1 MIRWFAFLVVLAFS
15 GFGSAAEEAEAR
27 MPFFS
32 WDTVPRYMHVRK
44 VTAFSPAEIE
54 YLATFPLL
62 TFEKTTGQKEFGSTE
77 KGTIVAARAVKSI
90 NPTTKIL
97 YYRNIFVHY
106 SKYDSNDELKK
117 IEDPFLRSGSGST
130 KLIRNQ
136 VPAYDLSNEKLQ
148 NWWLQSAGEVC
159 SAPEIDGLFVDG
171 NIKAL
176 EKGYLRAVVGAEKKD
191 KVMEGYHE
199 VMRRLPTALGSDEL
213 IVSNIIRAR
222 LDRSGLE
229 HLSYFDGSYIEGFEH
244 NVGRESRV
252 DYLAKGIAAI
262 QEAARSGKIIA
273 FTMST
278 KAYSDTD
285 MDEEGSKS
293 RKRLVV
299 FQERLTYTL
308 ALFLICAEKH
318 SYFLLHDGYGVDGG
332 ESELWMKAVPEY
344 ERPLGPPR
352 GKAIKQGTVYQR
364 SFQYAD
370 VTVDIEK
377 ESATISWKSPS

>member
-15 GFGSAAEEAEAR
+15 GFGSAAEEAETR

-130 KLIRNQ
+130 ELIRNQ

-199 VMRRLPTALGSDEL
+199 VMRR
-213 IVSNIIRAR
+213 
-222 LDRSGLE
+222 
-229 HLSYFDGSYIEGFEH
+229 LSYFDGSYIEGFEH

-332 ESELWMKAVPEY
+332 ESELWMKAIPEY